1 MGRGSRAPARR
12 RRPLSVFPAGDEWRQ
27 QPECLRSPRCP
38 HHPVERVAPAARVR
52 TAGSDWIAAAVG
64 GKNGGTDMLAKVEAP
79 RSAAELRARYR
90 GARDRLMGSAGPPAA
105 PASARPPAAPALPP
119 AAPARRGALRPHW
132 ESELEDFNE
141 RLRALFVANPDA
153 YARPFNGRTVRD
165 IVARHFGI
173 TVAELVGAG
182 RTRRKSWPRQIAIY
196 LCLIEGG
203 MRYSVVQQIFNG
215 RDRST
220 LRASVRVVRAR
231 MQRDPDAAAEIGA
244 LVERCKQLGVSA

>member
-1 MGRGSRAPARR
+1 
-12 RRPLSVFPAGDEWRQ
+12 
-27 QPECLRSPRCP
+27 
-38 HHPVERVAPAARVR
+38 VAPAARAR
-52 TAGSDWIAAAVG
+52 TAGRDEIAAAVG
-64 GKNGGTDMLAKVEAP
+64 GNNGGTDMLAKVEAP

-105 PASARPPAAPALPP
+105 PALRSAPSLALPL
-119 AAPARRGALRPHW
+119 APPWALRPHW

-141 RLRALFVANPDA
+141 RLRALFVGNPDA
-153 YARPFNGRTVRD
+153 YARPFNGRTVRE

-182 RTRRKSWPRQIAIY
+182 RTRRQSWPRQIAIY

-215 RDRST
+215 RDHST
-220 LRASVRVVRAR
+220 LRAGVRVVRGR

-244 LVERCKQLGVSA
+244 LVERCKQVGVSA

>member
-1 MGRGSRAPARR
+1 
-12 RRPLSVFPAGDEWRQ
+12 
-27 QPECLRSPRCP
+27 
-38 HHPVERVAPAARVR
+38 
-52 TAGSDWIAAAVG
+52 
-64 GKNGGTDMLAKVEAP
+64 MLAKVEAP

-105 PASARPPAAPALPP
+105 PALPPAAPALRLAPP
-119 AAPARRGALRPHW
+119 WALRPHW

-141 RLRALFVANPDA
+141 RLRALFVGNPDA
-153 YARPFNGRTVRD
+153 YARPFNGRTVRE

-182 RTRRKSWPRQIAIY
+182 RTRRQSWPRQIAIY

-215 RDRST
+215 RDHST
-220 LRASVRVVRAR
+220 LRVAVRVVRAR
-231 MQRDPDAAAEIGA
+231 MQRDPDAAAEIAA
-244 LVERCKQLGVSA
+244 LVARCKQVGVSA

>member
-1 MGRGSRAPARR
+1 
-12 RRPLSVFPAGDEWRQ
+12 
-27 QPECLRSPRCP
+27 
-38 HHPVERVAPAARVR
+38 
-52 TAGSDWIAAAVG
+52 
-64 GKNGGTDMLAKVEAP
+64 
-79 RSAAELRARYR
+79 LRARYR

-105 PASARPPAAPALPP
+105 PASARPPAAPALPLTLP
-119 AAPARRGALRPHW
+119 WALRPHW

-182 RTRRKSWPRQIAIY
+182 RTRRQSWPRQIAIHI
-196 LCLIEGG
+196 CLIEGG

-215 RDRST
+215 RDHST
-220 LRASVRVVRAR
+220 LRAAVRVVRAR

-244 LVERCKQLGVSA
+244 LVERCKQVGVSA

>member
-1 MGRGSRAPARR
+1 
-12 RRPLSVFPAGDEWRQ
+12 
-27 QPECLRSPRCP
+27 
-38 HHPVERVAPAARVR
+38 VAPAARAR

-90 GARDRLMGSAGPPAA
+90 GARDRLMGSAD
-105 PASARPPAAPALPP
+105 PPAAPALPP
-119 AAPARRGALRPHW
+119 AAPVRRGAPPLALPWALRPHW

-141 RLRALFVANPDA
+141 RLRALFVGNPDA

-182 RTRRKSWPRQIAIY
+182 RTRRHSWPRQIAIY

-215 RDRST
+215 RDHST

-244 LVERCKQLGVSA
+244 LVERCKQVGVSA

>member
-1 MGRGSRAPARR
+1 
-12 RRPLSVFPAGDEWRQ
+12 
-27 QPECLRSPRCP
+27 
-38 HHPVERVAPAARVR
+38 
-52 TAGSDWIAAAVG
+52 
-64 GKNGGTDMLAKVEAP
+64 MLAKVEAP

-90 GARDRLMGSAGPPAA
+90 GARDRLMGSVG
-105 PASARPPAAPALPP
+105 RPAAPALPP
-119 AAPARRGALRPHW
+119 AAPALRLSPPWALRPHW
-132 ESELEDFNE
+132 EIELEDFNE
-141 RLRALFVANPDA
+141 LLRALFVGNPDA

-182 RTRRKSWPRQIAIY
+182 RTRRQSWPRHIAIHI
-196 LCLIEGG
+196 CVIEGG

-215 RDRST
+215 RDHST

-244 LVERCKQLGVSA
+244 LGERCKQVGVSA

>member
-90 GARDRLMGSAGPPAA
+90 GARDRLMGSAGPPA
-105 PASARPPAAPALPP
+105 PTTLPP
-119 AAPARRGALRPHW
+119 AAPARRGAPPWALRPHW
-132 ESELEDFNE
+132 ESELEEFNE

-153 YARPFNGRTVRD
+153 YARPFNGRTVRE

-196 LCLIEGG
+196 LCVIEGG

-215 RDRST
+215 RDHST

-244 LVERCKQLGVSA
+244 LAERCKQVGVSA

>member
-1 MGRGSRAPARR
+1 
-12 RRPLSVFPAGDEWRQ
+12 
-27 QPECLRSPRCP
+27 
-38 HHPVERVAPAARVR
+38 VAPAARSR
-52 TAGSDWIAAAVG
+52 AAGWEWIAAAVG
-64 GKNGGTDMLAKVEAP
+64 GKHGGTDMLAKVEAP

-105 PASARPPAAPALPP
+105 PASAGPPAAPALRLVRPW
-119 AAPARRGALRPHW
+119 AARPHW

-141 RLRALFVANPDA
+141 QLRALFVGNPDA

-165 IVARHFGI
+165 IVATHFGI

-182 RTRRKSWPRQIAIY
+182 RTRRQSWPRQIAIY
-196 LCLIEGG
+196 LCVVEGG

-215 RDRST
+215 RDDST

-231 MQRDPDAAAEIGA
+231 MRRDPDAAAEIGA
-244 LVERCKQLGVSA
+244 LVERCKQVGVSA